1 MSINLK
7 IKTHKTTILFV
18 VLYGCETWSLTPREE
33 HRLRISENRMLRRIF
48 GPQGEKWQDDG
59 ENCIMKRFIS

>member
-1 MSINLK
+1 M
-7 IKTHKTTILFV
+7 
-18 VLYGCETWSLTPREE
+18 REE